1 MLLAVYLFLSFLV
14 GRIFITRFDQRS
26 CLLDVPAQISLGLM
40 FGGVCWIV
48 SLLGGFSPKVGT
60 ISLMA
65 IGGLASL
72 WMNGL
77 SLQVPAR
84 DSLFKH
90 LPIFI
95 VSFACFGGV
104 TLSASFYMGQGTE
117 FPLVFFNLDTPFRLG
132 LSHSFVDAETYPP
145 FSIFNLGARH
155 AYHYGAP
162 AAVAA
167 LSSLTGLTVH
177 KSMFWVFCPI
187 VLIGAFSLL
196 FRLIL
201 SLGGSR
207 LSSSVSILLFVPSVL
222 VISLTYSWLTSSD
235 LHEIF
240 IDLFLGLNPIDL
252 NPERFSG
259 TARDASMITGHFL
272 LFWSGLI
279 CFQNSQRQIV
289 LPLIAACIL
298 IVFFKLDLAV
308 AVYGILFIA
317 IWFNQAS
324 VSVKGKILT
333 SLLMPTIGV
342 VFLIVLGYW
351 RYEFGVNQI
360 ELRTTWPLIVERMF
374 NGFSNWEKTFLRE
387 IVFGVTVGSFA
398 LVCRFRQS
406 AEMKRNAKIVIGISV
421 TSLGALLLARSIS
434 IPKVDQ
440 QLLGGVWFGGSL
452 AIAFCAVMVVRANAK
467 LVKVSFLVA
476 VVPFC
481 MVGIAVA
488 AVKVSQTVAMFLAPE
503 QGSEF
508 FSNRLLG
515 PAMAAIEKDLYGI
528 DDARRY
534 ERYVDSYPK
543 LLAHYEKVGAGV
555 EKGTWGKYHYE
566 KRGREAGRVLPAVPI
581 VVTNDFNYVTWPDS
595 NPAIPALFGH
605 QAFATHPRIFP
616 GPSGYNKRVGRIW
629 LQEKRLGDKFSREN
643 MAFFRETMIIA
654 KKFGWTHFVLK
665 KHSDPDRAPRDS
677 RSIPLEK
684 IFENQTYAV
693 FRFIQTKP

>member
-1 MLLAVYLFLSFLV
+1 MAVYLFLSFLV
-14 GRIFITRFDQRS
+14 GRIFITRSDGRS
-26 CLLDVPAQISLGLM
+26 CLLDFPAQVSLGLM
-40 FGGVCWIV
+40 FGGVFWIV
-48 SLLGGFSPKVGT
+48 LLLGGFPPKVGT

-65 IGGLASL
+65 IGGFASL
-72 WMNGL
+72 WMNRL

-95 VSFACFGGV
+95 ASFACFGGV
-104 TLSASFYMGQGTE
+104 TLSASFYMGQGAE
-117 FPLVFFNLDTPFRLG
+117 FPLVFFNMDTPFRLG

-167 LSSLTGLTVH
+167 LSSLTGLAVH
-177 KSMFWVFCPI
+177 KAMFWVFCPV

-196 FRLIL
+196 FRLVL

-207 LSSSVSILLFVPSVL
+207 LSSSVSIFFFVPSVM
-222 VISLTYSWLTSSD
+222 VVSLTYSWLASGDPREFFS
-235 LHEIF
+235 H
-240 IDLFLGLNPIDL
+240 LFQGLNPAEL

-259 TARDASMITGHFL
+259 TARDASMIAGHFL

-279 CFQNSQRQIV
+279 CFQNSRRPFV
-289 LPLIAACIL
+289 LPLVAACAL

-317 IWFNQAS
+317 IWFNQAIL
-324 VSVKGKILT
+324 SVKKRILI
-333 SLLMPTIGV
+333 SLLVPSIGV
-342 VFLIVLGYW
+342 VLLSSLGYW
-351 RYEFGVNQI
+351 QYEFGVNDI
-360 ELRTTWPLIVERMF
+360 EIRTTWSSIVERIL
-374 NGFSNWEKTFLRE
+374 NNFSNWEQTFLRE
-387 IVFGVTVGSFA
+387 IVFGVIVGIFA

-421 TSLGALLLARSIS
+421 TSLGALLLVRSIS

-440 QLLGGVWFGGSL
+440 QLLSGVWFGGSL

-476 VVPFC
+476 VVPLC
-481 MVGIAVA
+481 MVGVAVA
-488 AVKVSQTVAMFLAPE
+488 AVKVSQTVAMFLVPE

-508 FSNRLLG
+508 FSNRQLG
-515 PAMAAIEKDLYGI
+515 PAMAAIEKDLDGI

-543 LLAHYEKVGAGV
+543 LLAHYEKVGGGV

-616 GPSGYNKRVGRIW
+616 GPSGYNKRVSRIW
-629 LQEKRLGDKFSREN
+629 LQEKRLGDKFTKEN

-654 KKFGWTHFVLK
+654 KKFGWTHFLLK